1 MAKAN
6 VFRKPKGWIELICG
20 PMFAGKSEELWRKLN
35 RLQYAEIKY
44 ILFKPVIDT
53 RNNEGLASRD
63 GHKIKAINIKHSSE
77 IIQHIKKMKT
87 KPSVV
92 AIDEAQFFD
101 EQFADVCQYLADN
114 KFNVYVAGLDTDFKG
129 EPFKS
134 ILKVMAY
141 AEKII
146 KLNAICTVCGA
157 PATRTQR
164 LINDKPANYNDPI
177 IKVGDRESYEARCRM
192 HHIVLGK
199 PKLVSSNAKK

>member
-44 ILFKPVIDT
+44 VLFKPFIDT
-53 RNNEGLASRD
+53 RDNDQLVSRD
-63 GHKIKAINIKHSSE
+63 GRKIKAIGIKNSIDIIKHIAKLKS
-77 IIQHIKKMKT
+77 

-101 EQFADVCQYLADN
+101 EDLPDVCQYLADH
-114 KFNVYVAGLDTDFKG
+114 KFNVYVAGLDNDFRG

-134 ILKVMAY
+134 ILKIMAY

-164 LINDKPANYNDPI
+164 IIDGKPAKYLDPI
-177 IKVGDRESYEARCRM
+177 IKVGDHESYEARCRM
-192 HHIVLGK
+192 HHVVLEK
-199 PKLVSSNAKK
+199 PTINLKK